1 MFTGIIEE
9 IGKVKEIAGK
19 KGVLTL
25 ETSFSDLRTG
35 ESIAVNGVCL
45 TISRTKNNLASFD
58 LSPETLKKTS
68 LGRLKIGQPVNLER
82 ALRLGD
88 RIGGHLVTGHIDGKG
103 KIIAVRKTGPGKEVT
118 ILFPAEIRKYLAV
131 KGSVAIEG
139 ISLTVAGLSGNRLSV
154 ALIPYTLNKTNLGG
168 KRVGGEV
175 NLEVDIIAKYVEQF
189 SQPRRRGVTA
199 DLLREHG
206 FLVS

>member
-25 ETSFSDLRTG
+25 ETSFSDLRAG
-35 ESIAVNGVCL
+35 ESVAVNGVCL
-45 TISRTKNNLASFD
+45 TAKELKNGLAIFD
-58 LSPETLKKTS
+58 LSPETLKKTT
-68 LGRLKIGQPVNLER
+68 LEKLKTKQPVNLER
-82 ALRLGD
+82 ALRLSD

-118 ILFPAEIRKYLAV
+118 ILFPAEIKKYLAI

-139 ISLTVAGLSGNRLSV
+139 ISLTVTGLSGNRLSV
-154 ALIPYTLNKTNLGG
+154 ALVPYTLNKTNLGE
-168 KRVGGEV
+168 KRVGDEV
-175 NLEVDIIAKYVEQF
+175 NLEIDIIARYLK
-189 SQPRRRGVTA
+189 
-199 DLLREHG
+199 
-206 FLVS
+206 